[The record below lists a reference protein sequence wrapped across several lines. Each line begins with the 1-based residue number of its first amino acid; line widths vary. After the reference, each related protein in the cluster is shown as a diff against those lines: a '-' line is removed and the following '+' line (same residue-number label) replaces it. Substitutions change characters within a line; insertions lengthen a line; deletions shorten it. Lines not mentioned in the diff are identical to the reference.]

1 MQNVLK
7 KDKYIALSLLCAI
20 ATSNLSAVASV
31 EPLEGAT
38 LGAAVGGVGLAI
50 QGVKAIDPKFF
61 DHPVKSSQ
69 KIADN
74 IGKSVNEVKNSVSKY
89 IGGFDKVIGFG

>member
-1 MQNVLK
+1 ARQP
-7 KDKYIALSLLCAI
+7 IC
-20 ATSNLSAVASV
+20 VASV
-31 EPLEGAT
+31 GPLEGAT

-61 DHPVKSSQ
+61 LIIQLKSSQ

-89 IGGFDKVIGFG
+89 IGGFGKVIGFG